1 MTTPTVN
8 RRTFLGTAAA
18 TAGFAAIPGSA
29 LAAEEPEP
37 LDVRIFQTRELV
49 NDAVTADAE
58 ESANPG
64 DAYHPARVAAAHTR
78 NAFEPLVELSDQYS
92 RLDVTIDQ
100 RPIDLELRGTEA
112 IVRLLEWNG
121 MLSEMDHTATHSNLL
136 IDTQY
141 NAFPV
146 IGVAL
151 LNRSAP
157 QGALENNACIL
168 DFGQELL
175 GLEADPNAIPDES
188 PVVVKDD
195 LVGNPEFIASAAPHE
210 IGHTVMAEHGGG
222 MAWRDEELKRVSTS
236 IMMGAYI
243 LDQGGKDNLCGRE
256 LPEVETREKAFV
268 DDIYVRNEFAPC
280 VVKNFLDDAYDH
292 TPGVG
297 SRSPEPSVATPESV
311 SADFASAYDTGS
323 STGTAAREYPEW
335 AQVFDIGH
343 LTPFVDRFLARY
355 QD

>member
-8 RRTFLGTAAA
+8 RRTFLSTAAA
-18 TAGFAAIPGSA
+18 TAGFATLPGVT

-49 NDAVTADAE
+49 NDARTADAE
-58 ESANPG
+58 DSENPG
-64 DAYHPARVAAAHTR
+64 DPFHPARVAAAHTR
-78 NAFEPLVELSDQYS
+78 NAFEPLVELSDRYS
-92 RLDVTIDQ
+92 RLDIAVDQ

-121 MLSEMDHTATHSNLL
+121 MLSEMDDTATHSNLL

-141 NAFPV
+141 DALPV

-157 QGALENNACIL
+157 QGSLENNACIL

-175 GLEADPNAIPDES
+175 GLGADHTAIPAES
-188 PVVVKDD
+188 PVVVKDE

-222 MAWRDEELKRVSTS
+222 MAWRDGDLQRVSTS
-236 IMMGAYI
+236 IMMGAYV
-243 LDQGGKDNLCGRE
+243 LEQGGADNICGRE
-256 LPEVETREKAFV
+256 LPEVATQEQAFV

-280 VVKNFLDDAYDH
+280 VVKNFLDNAHDH
-292 TPGVG
+292 TPGVE
-297 SRSPEPSVATPESV
+297 SRGPESAAAAPDGV
-311 SADFASAYDTGS
+311 AGS
-323 STGTAAREYPEW
+323 GGRTAPAYPEW
-335 AQVFDIGH
+335 ARVFDISH
-343 LTPFVDRFLARY
+343 LRPFVDRFTSRFE
-355 QD
+355 D